1 MKFFVTLGIAFS
13 VLFFGV
19 APLHAAPQKET
30 PQQLQVR
37 KHYLDA
43 LEQARVE
50 YLAAEKKAR
59 AELKTAQKGAGKGK
73 KASKKKTQALNAYN
87 KEMKRIRAAFVAAK
101 KDAKTEYAAAKSAP
115 KDEASAAVTEQ
126 KEGATVPAAVEE
138 QKKEATPQVQT
149 QPSAAATTPAPQAAT
164 PVVVAY
170 GPNGFSPSDV
180 TVKVGTQ
187 VTFKN
192 EADDRLWTASDQHT
206 SHTIYPE
213 FDHKQ
218 GVEKGGEYT
227 FVFTKTGEWKY
238 HNHLNPGRRGS
249 VKVE

>member
-126 KEGATVPAAVEE
+126 ERGQENTLFSCEG
-138 QKKEATPQVQT
+138 
-149 QPSAAATTPAPQAAT
+149 S
-164 PVVVAY
+164 
-170 GPNGFSPSDV
+170 GFISRRNNLNCI
-180 TVKVGTQ
+180 VKLFLCFGC
-187 VTFKN
+187 FSFIPKN
-192 EADDRLWTASDQHT
+192 FSCAD
-206 SHTIYPE
+206 I
-213 FDHKQ
+213 
-218 GVEKGGEYT
+218 V
-227 FVFTKTGEWKY
+227 
-238 HNHLNPGRRGS
+238 
-249 VKVE
+249 